1 MPARRQRTAGPRA
14 SGASF
19 SSYARIVPKLAANLS
34 LLFPELP
41 FLDRFAAA
49 ARAGFRYVEYQV
61 PYPFG
66 SAQQVA
72 ERARA
77 ANVEVVLHN
86 LPAGDPAK
94 GDRGIT
100 CQPARVSEY
109 REGVER
115 AIEYAGAAGCPRLNS
130 LAGVAPAGVPREKLQ
145 QTLVENLRY
154 AAGKLKAA
162 GLMLLTEPANPRTIP
177 GFFLNTSKQAIEA
190 IDAVGAD
197 NLELQY
203 DIFHMQIVEGDLAK
217 TIERLLPRIGHLQL
231 ADVPD
236 RHEPGSGEI
245 NFDFLLAHI
254 DRLGYQGW
262 IGCEYLPQG
271 DTVQGLAWAK
281 RYL

>member
-1 MPARRQRTAGPRA
+1 M
-14 SGASF
+14 
-19 SSYARIVPKLAANLS
+19 PKLAANLS
-34 LLFPELP
+34 LLFHELP

-49 ARAGFRYVEYQV
+49 AKAGFRYVEYQL
-61 PYPFG
+61 PYAFG
-66 SAQQVA
+66 TAQQVA
-72 ERARA
+72 ERAQA

-86 LPAGDPAK
+86 LPAGDAAK

-100 CQPARVSEY
+100 CQPARVSEF
-109 REGVER
+109 RESVER
-115 AIEYAGAAGCPRLNS
+115 AIEYARAAGCPRMNS
-130 LAGVAPAGVPREKLQ
+130 LAGVAPAGVSRDRLQ

-162 GLMLLTEPANPRTIP
+162 GMTLLTEPANPRTIP
-177 GFFLNTSKQAIEA
+177 GFYLNTSKQAIEV

-217 TIERLLPRIGHLQL
+217 TIERLLPRIGHMQL

-262 IGCEYLPQG
+262 MGCEYLPQG

>member
-1 MPARRQRTAGPRA
+1 M
-14 SGASF
+14 
-19 SSYARIVPKLAANLS
+19 PKLAANLS
-34 LLFPELP
+34 LLFAELP

-49 ARAGFRYVEYQV
+49 AKAGFRYVEYQF

-86 LPAGDPAK
+86 VPAGDPAK

-100 CQPARVSEY
+100 CQPERVGEY
-109 REGVER
+109 REGVDR
-115 AIEYAGAAGCPRLNS
+115 AIEYARAVGCPRMNS
-130 LAGVAPAGVPREKLQ
+130 LAGVAPAGVPRDKLQ

-162 GLMLLTEPANPRTIP
+162 GLTLLTEPANPRTIP
-177 GFFLNTSKQAIEA
+177 GFFLNTSKQGIEV

-197 NLELQY
+197 NLALLY
-203 DIFHMQIVEGDLAK
+203 DIFHMQVVEGDLAK

-245 NFDFLLAHI
+245 NFDFLLPHI

-262 IGCEYLPQG
+262 IGCEYIPRG
-271 DTVQGLAWAK
+271 DTVQGLAWAR